1 VIADAGIRRKRGQ
14 RAVLILLSMLI
25 FQIKHFLCDFALQ
38 TSNQVRNKG
47 TYFHPAGIT
56 HAGLHMIGSIPA
68 LLVLSRAPIP
78 LAVLLIGEFLFHYHT
93 DWAKVKLDSHL
104 RLNDQNSLYWI
115 IFGSDQLIHQLTYLG
130 MIYAILYLF

>member
-1 VIADAGIRRKRGQ
+1 M
-14 RAVLILLSMLI
+14 LILLSMLI
-25 FQIKHFLCDFALQ
+25 FQIKHFLCDFAFQ
-38 TSNQVRNKG
+38 TSGQIRNKG
-47 TYFHPAGIT
+47 VYLHPAGLS

-78 LAVLLIGEFLFHYHT
+78 LTVLLIAELLFHYHT

-104 RLNDQNSLYWI
+104 WLNEQNSLYWI